1 MSQPEETTA
10 TGARLR
16 WICICGLAIS
26 LYSLYV
32 KMQLDQDADYVAMCD
47 LAEKVSCTAVFKS
60 DYGRGFGLTQLLFG
74 STSNYYLNPP
84 NGAIGSVF
92 YVLLFAS
99 SFFELR
105 WMCLLQLLV
114 SILTLLL
121 CFYLGFLLIFVLFDC
136 CVVCLLIYVVHTLLF
151 LEVHGRYKRLYLYQ
165 PKKIAIE

>member
-1 MSQPEETTA
+1 MSQLEETT
-10 TGARLR
+10 TNARLR

-32 KMQLDQDADYVAMCD
+32 KWQLDHNADYVAMCD

-74 STSNYYLNPP
+74 STSSSYLNPP

-92 YVLLFAS
+92 YVLLFVS
-99 SFFELR
+99 SFFEHR
-105 WMCLLQLLV
+105 WLCLLQLLL

-121 CFYLGFLLIFVLFDC
+121 CFYLGLLLLFVLFDC
-136 CVVCLLIYVVHTLLF
+136 CVVCLLIYVLHTLLF
-151 LEVHGRYKRLYLYQ
+151 LEVHGRYKRLHLEPSQ
-165 PKKIAIE
+165 KLALE